1 MTPNDAVSAGGGLNP
16 RERCVGRKGEPAGER
31 FLGMVD
37 DLRGLLA
44 DCRDGLPASVDAAFR
59 ILAEC
64 LEQGGCILVCGNGG
78 SAADSQHFA
87 AELVGRFICERQA
100 LPSVSLTTDTSV
112 LTALANDYGV
122 EHMFA
127 RQVDA
132 LGREGDALVVLST
145 SGQSPNILAAADMA
159 NSKGMRVVA
168 LVGSRAEGLQNR
180 SAVCISV
187 PSVNTPRIQEVHGLI
202 LHALADALECALCHD
217 DSIEREGKV

>member
-1 MTPNDAVSAGGGLNP
+1 MTPSDGVSAGGTANS
-16 RERCVGRKGEPAGER
+16 RERCIGRKGAPVGER
-31 FLGMVD
+31 FLGIVD

-44 DCRDGLPASVDAAFR
+44 DCRDGLPDRLDAAFQ

-64 LEQGGCILVCGNGG
+64 LSQGGCILVCGNGG

-87 AELVGRFICERQA
+87 AELVGRFACERQA
-100 LPSVSLTTDTSV
+100 LASVSLTTDTSV
-112 LTALANDYGV
+112 LTAIANDYGV

-145 SGQSPNILAAADMA
+145 SGQSPNILAAADVA

-168 LVGSRAEGLQNR
+168 LVGSRAESLRNR

-187 PSVNTPRIQEVHGLI
+187 PSESTPRIQEVHGLI
-202 LHALADALECALCHD
+202 LHALADALECALCRD
-217 DSIEREGKV
+217 DSIEGEGKV